1 MKMGE
6 HVVHF
11 LHVGRIT
18 SPVQTLLGPTKTAY
32 RILGDVMDR
41 MIALMLVMKSAAP
54 IASQANSV
62 AILDNV

>member
-1 MKMGE
+1 
-6 HVVHF
+6 VHF

-18 SPVQTLLGPTKTAY
+18 SLAQTLLALTKTAY

-41 MIALMLVMKSAAP
+41 TIAPMLAMKLAAL
-54 IASQANSV
+54 IASQMNSV